1 MRFILYWIFVCRET
15 LIKDH
20 KGKVSTTMASVA
32 VIVEEKLGDSKGDN
46 KTFTIIRMSFSN
58 GDNNVD
64 STII

>member
-32 VIVEEKLGDSKGDN
+32 VIVEEKLGGSKDDN
-46 KTFTIIRMSFSN
+46 KTFIIIRMSFSN

-64 STII
+64 STMI

>member
-1 MRFILYWIFVCRET
+1 MRFILYWIFFRET

-32 VIVEEKLGDSKGDN
+32 VIVEEKLGGSKDNNN
-46 KTFTIIRMSFSN
+46 KTFIIIRMSFSN

-64 STII
+64 STMI